1 MLPLLF
7 LNKAGRS
14 ATATLLA
21 RAAGGL
27 RSRGAYPGCMAEQ
40 QTQGVCDQARQPL
53 IRADFKA
60 HVLEICK
67 IHVKGLLPLNNPRLA
82 KKYTFSTV

>member
-1 MLPLLF
+1 MLSLLF

-53 IRADFKA
+53 IGAVFQVHALKSRT
-60 HVLEICK
+60 IY
-67 IHVKGLLPLNNPRLA
+67 VKGHSPLTIPA
-82 KKYTFSTV
+82 